1 MVDDYEVI
9 DELGKGSYGSVVLAR
24 QSLTAPKASGELT
37 SRKGESSSFQDS
49 FRSRREELVAIKILT
64 KDHMRKSEDGMQAL
78 FNEVRV
84 HWALE
89 HCQGVLKLLKIY
101 EDPWVVKLVLEYQ
114 PKGSL
119 M

>member
-1 MVDDYEVI
+1 MI
-9 DELGKGSYGSVVLAR
+9 K
-24 QSLTAPKASGELT
+24 
-37 SRKGESSSFQDS
+37 
-49 FRSRREELVAIKILT
+49 EEL
-64 KDHMRKSEDGMQAL
+64 RNSERGVESL

-89 HCQGVLKLLKIY
+89 QCQGVLKLLKIY

-119 M
+119 MESMVKNKKFAEAEARMIMEQALLALDFFE